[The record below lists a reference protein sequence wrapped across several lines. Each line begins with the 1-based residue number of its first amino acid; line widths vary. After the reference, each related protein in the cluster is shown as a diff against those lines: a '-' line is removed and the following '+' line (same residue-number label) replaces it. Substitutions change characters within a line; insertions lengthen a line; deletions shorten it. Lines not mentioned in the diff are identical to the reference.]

1 MMHTR
6 SALALAALVGVA
18 SCTDLKEYPVTGV
31 TASYFQTPAG
41 AEAATLGTYSGLR
54 GIYGGEAEVR
64 LFMIGTDSWEKGDQ
78 QDANGVGYFNDYTA
92 QFTPSEGSGTVQGMW
107 ANSYTAINAANTAIA
122 SIEGSSLPATTK
134 NIRLAEN
141 RFLRALYYFNL
152 VRSFGAVQLNLKPTE
167 GVSIQAHRTPADSIY
182 SAAIIPDLE
191 FAIANLPL
199 KGAQTDYF
207 RATKGAAET
216 LEAEVYLTRGATG
229 DFDKAVS
236 LTTDVINSGKYTLNS
251 NFSAL
256 FCLPTTTSGACD
268 YAASQKTDP
277 ELVFSVTFTGD
288 NGTDQFGNNLHLY
301 WVMWYDNSAYTN
313 PGLPRSPAYGRPYRR
328 TRPTLHL
335 LDLYNRA
342 TDSRYNATF
351 QTVWLRA
358 PGDTAILLTGSN
370 VTETNPS
377 ARFGKYGEPQY
388 NNGRFPTLKKWLD
401 QTRTD
406 ANVFPGHRDRQ
417 LYRLAD
423 VYLMRA
429 EANIRAGRATQ
440 AIADLNVIRE
450 RAAIDQSNKTSNDVD
465 VTKFNASPIDY
476 LLDERERELAGEEL
490 RFLTLTR
497 QGSDVF
503 LRRVKAYNSTASAV
517 QAYFML
523 RPIPQ
528 TQIDRTDGG
537 KASFAQNPGYP

>member
-31 TASYFQTPAG
+31 TAGYFQTQAG
-41 AEAATLGTYSGLR
+41 AEAATLGNYAGLR
-54 GIYGGEAEVR
+54 GIYGGEAEIR
-64 LFMIGTDSWEKGDQ
+64 LFMVGTDSWEKGEQ
-78 QDANGVGYFNDYTA
+78 FDASGAGYFNDYTA
-92 QFTPSEGSGTVQGMW
+92 QFTSTVGGSVQDMW
-107 ANSYTAINAANTAIA
+107 ANSYASINTANTAIA
-122 SIEGSSLPATTK
+122 SIPTTNMPDALK
-134 NIRLAEN
+134 NTRLAEN

-152 VRSFGAVQLNLKPTE
+152 IRTYGAVQLNLQPTE
-167 GVSIQAHRTPADSIY
+167 GVSVQAHRTPVDSIY
-182 SAAIIPDLE
+182 SVAIIPDLE

-216 LEAEVYLTRGATG
+216 LLAEVYLTRAASG
-229 DFDKAVS
+229 DFDKVVT
-236 LTTDVINSGKYTLNS
+236 LTSDVIASNKYTLNP
-251 NFSAL
+251 NFSSL
-256 FCLPTTTSGACD
+256 FCLPTTSSGACD

-277 ELVFSVTFTGD
+277 ELIFSVTFTGD
-288 NGTDQFGNNLHLY
+288 NGTDAFGNNLHLY

-313 PGLPRSPAYGRPYRR
+313 PTLPRSPAYGRPYRR

-342 TDSRYNATF
+342 TDSRYNASF

-370 VTETNPS
+370 VVETSPS

-388 NNGRFPTLKKWLD
+388 TNGRFPTLKKWLD

-417 LYRLAD
+417 LWRLAD

-429 EANIRAGRATQ
+429 EANIRAGRAAS
-440 AIADLNVIRE
+440 AIDDLNVIRR
-450 RAAIDQSNKTSNDVD
+450 RAALAGQNNDVD
-465 VTKFNASPIDY
+465 VTAFNASPIDY
-476 LLDERERELAGEEL
+476 LLDERERELAGEER
-490 RFLTLTR
+490 RFFTLTR
-497 QGSDVF
+497 MGSDIF
-503 LRRVKAYNSTASAV
+503 LRRIRTFNSTGSAV
-517 QAYFML
+517 QAFHML

-528 TQIDRTDGG
+528 TQIDRTEGG
-537 KASFAQNPGYP
+537 ASAFPQNPGY

>member
-6 SALALAALVGVA
+6 SALLLAAALVGVA

-31 TASYFQTPAG
+31 TSGYFTTPAG
-41 AEAATLGTYSGLR
+41 AEAATLGTYAGLR
-54 GIYGGEAEVR
+54 GIYGGENETR
-64 LFMIGTDSWEKGDQ
+64 LFMLGTDSWEKGDQ
-78 QDANGVGYFNDYTA
+78 LDANGAGYYNDYTPQLSA
-92 QFTPSEGSGTVQGMW
+92 TVGGAIQDMW
-107 ANSYTAINAANTAIA
+107 SSSYSSINTANTAIA
-122 SIEGSSLPATTK
+122 AITASTVLTDALK
-134 NIRLAEN
+134 NTRLAEN

-152 VRSFGAVQLNLKPTE
+152 VRTYGAVQLNLEPTV
-167 GVSIQAHRTPADSIY
+167 GVSVEAHRTPLDSIY

-207 RATKGAAET
+207 RATKGAAQT
-216 LEAEVYLTRGATG
+216 LLAEVYLTRAAAG
-229 DFDKAVS
+229 DFDKVIQ
-236 LTTDVINSGKYTLNS
+236 LTSDVISSGKYTLNP

-268 YAASQKTDP
+268 YAASQKSDP
-277 ELVFSVTFTGD
+277 ELIFSVTFTGD
-288 NGTDQFGNNLHLY
+288 NGTDAFGNNLHLY
-301 WVMWYDNSAYTN
+301 WVMWYDNSAYTS

-328 TRPTLHL
+328 LRATLHL
-335 LDLYNRA
+335 LDLFNRA
-342 TDSRYNATF
+342 TDSRYNASF

-370 VTETNPS
+370 VVETRPS

-388 NNGRFPTLKKWLD
+388 SNGLFPTLKKWLD

-417 LYRLAD
+417 LWRLAD

-429 EANIRAGRATQ
+429 EANIRRGGHDQ
-440 AIADLNVIRE
+440 EAIDDLNVIRR
-450 RAAIDQSNKTSNDVD
+450 RAAIAGQNNDVD
-465 VTKFNASPIDY
+465 VAAFNASPIDY
-476 LLDERERELAGEEL
+476 LLDERERELAGEER
-490 RFLTLTR
+490 RFFTLTR
-497 QGSDVF
+497 MGSAIF
-503 LRRVKAYNSTASAV
+503 LRRVSTYNSTAGTGVKA
-517 QAYFML
+517 FHML

-528 TQIDRTDGG
+528 TQIDRTEGG
-537 KASFAQNPGYP
+537 ATAFPQNPGY

>member
-1 MMHTR
+1 MTHTR

-31 TASYFQTPAG
+31 TAGYFGTPAG
-41 AEAATLGTYSGLR
+41 AEAATLGTYAGLR
-54 GIYGGEAEVR
+54 GVYGGEDEIR
-64 LFMIGTDSWEKGDQ
+64 LFMVGTDSWEKGDQ
-78 QDANGVGYFNDYTA
+78 LDANGAGYYNDYTP
-92 QFTPSEGSGTVQGMW
+92 QLSPTVGGSIQNLWV
-107 ANSYTAINAANTAIA
+107 NSYSAINTANTAIA
-122 SIEGSSLPATTK
+122 AISSSTGLTDAQK
-134 NIRLAEN
+134 NLRLGEN

-152 VRSFGAVQLNLKPTE
+152 VRAYGAVQLNLEPTE
-167 GVSIQAHRTPADSIY
+167 GVSVKAHRTPVDSIY

-199 KGAQTDYF
+199 KGGQTDYF
-207 RATKGAAET
+207 RATKGAAQT
-216 LEAEVYLTRGATG
+216 LLAEVYLTRAAAG
-229 DFDKAVS
+229 DFDKVIQ
-236 LTTDVINSGKYTLNS
+236 LTTDVIGSGKYTLNP

-256 FCLPTTTSGACD
+256 FCLPTTSSGACD

-277 ELVFSVTFTGD
+277 ELIFSVTFTGD

-301 WVMWYDNSAYTN
+301 WVMWYDNSAFTT

-335 LDLYNRA
+335 LDLFNRT
-342 TDSRYNATF
+342 TDSRYNASF

-370 VTETNPS
+370 VIETSPS
-377 ARFGKYGEPQY
+377 PRFGKYGEPQY

-401 QTRTD
+401 QTRSD

-417 LYRLAD
+417 LFRLAD

-429 EANIRAGRATQ
+429 EAYIRGGNAAS
-440 AIADLNVIRE
+440 AIPDLNVIRR
-450 RAAIDQSNKTSNDVD
+450 RAAIAGQNNDVD
-465 VTKFNASPIDY
+465 VTAFNASPIDY
-476 LLDERERELAGEEL
+476 LLDERERELAGEER
-490 RFLTLTR
+490 RFFTLTR
-497 QGSDVF
+497 MGSAIF
-503 LRRVKAYNSTASAV
+503 IRRITSFNSTATAANV
-517 QAYFML
+517 TAKFML

-528 TQIDRTDGG
+528 TQIDRTEGG
-537 KASFAQNPGYP
+537 AAAFPQNPGY